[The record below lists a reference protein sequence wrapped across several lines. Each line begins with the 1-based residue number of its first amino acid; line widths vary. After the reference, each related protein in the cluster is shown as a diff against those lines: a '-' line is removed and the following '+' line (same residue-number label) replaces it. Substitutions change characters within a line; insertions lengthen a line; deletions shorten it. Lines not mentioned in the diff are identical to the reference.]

1 MRKTLSHMLGSQ
13 MNVSVT
19 SLSQGRVCILI
30 GILEVSIHI
39 VPNACKFVGTR
50 SVNNYSQFL

>member
-1 MRKTLSHMLGSQ
+1 

-19 SLSQGRVCILI
+19 SLSQGLVCILI
-30 GILEVSIHI
+30 GILEVGIHI
-39 VPNACKFVGTR
+39 VLNARKYVGTR

>member
-1 MRKTLSHMLGSQ
+1 MRKTLSHVLGSQ

-30 GILEVSIHI
+30 GILEVSICI
-39 VPNACKFVGTR
+39 VPNACKFVETR
-50 SVNNYSQFL
+50 SANNYSPFL

>member
-1 MRKTLSHMLGSQ
+1 MLGSQ

-19 SLSQGRVCILI
+19 SLSQGWVRILI
-30 GILEVSIHI
+30 GILLVSIHI
-39 VPNACKFVGTR
+39 VLNACKFVGTR